1 MKVRIHSIAEL
12 IDFIK
17 STPLDADQ
25 LKKLLSVG
33 YNVYISGSETLEDI
47 IQFLEKFRDSETL
60 PLFV

>member
-1 MKVRIHSIAEL
+1 MKVRLHSIAEL

-33 YNVYISGSETLEDI
+33 YNVYLFGDETIENI
-47 IQFLEKFRDSETL
+47 IQFLEKFKDSETL